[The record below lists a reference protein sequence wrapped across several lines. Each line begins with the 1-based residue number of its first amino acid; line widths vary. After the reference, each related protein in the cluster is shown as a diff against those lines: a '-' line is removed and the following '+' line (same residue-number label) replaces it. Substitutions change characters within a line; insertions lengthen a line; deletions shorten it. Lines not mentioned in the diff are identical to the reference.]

1 MRPPENVLAWRR
13 ALHGVLAT
21 VLLGCSVAPCLARES
36 MAQPAQLEPYTA
48 RYQVSYRG
56 IAGGYVESSL
66 RPAAPADTWQYATR
80 AFPNFLGRMALSAD
94 AHEHS
99 TMQISADGVRPLEF
113 EFDDGSA
120 EDAKDIRVQFDWSAG
135 LARGVADG
143 KPFEYEVEPGTQ
155 DTASVQAAMLVELL
169 AGRAP
174 EGFPIL
180 TGGRLRQY
188 RYWSE
193 GQATVTTPAGQYD
206 TVVWVSQ
213 REGSSRMQRVWHAPE
228 LGYVPVQA
236 IQYRKGKPEL
246 AMKLAS
252 LTRQ

>member
-1 MRPPENVLAWRR
+1 MRLPETHGGWRR
-13 ALHGVLAT
+13 ALQGTVAA
-21 VLLGCSVAPCLARES
+21 VLLGCAAASGLARES
-36 MAQPAQLEPYTA
+36 MAGPPQLEPYTA

-56 IAGGYVESSL
+56 IAGGYIESSL
-66 RPAAPADTWQYATR
+66 RPAQPDGTWQYATR
-80 AFPNFLGRMALSAD
+80 AFPNFLGRLAISA
-94 AHEHS
+94 AAREHS

-113 EFDDGSA
+113 EFNDGSA
-120 EDAKDIRVQFDWSAG
+120 EDVKDIRLQFDWHAG
-135 LARGVADG
+135 LVRGVADG
-143 KPFEYEVEPGTQ
+143 KPFEYEIEPGTQ
-155 DTASVQAAMLVELL
+155 DTASVQAAMIVELL
-169 AGRAP
+169 AGREP
-174 EGFPIL
+174 GGFPIL

-193 GQATVTTPAGQYD
+193 GEAKVTTPAGQYD

-236 IQYRKGKPEL
+236 IQYRKGKAEL

-252 LTRQ
+252 LTRD

>member
-1 MRPPENVLAWRR
+1 MRPPEMRGVWRTLQTAVAGLA
-13 ALHGVLAT
+13 
-21 VLLGCSVAPCLARES
+21 LGCAAASGLARES
-36 MAQPAQLEPYTA
+36 MAGPPRLEPYTA

-56 IAGGYVESSL
+56 IAGGYIESSL
-66 RPAAPADTWQYATR
+66 KPAEPAGTWQYATR
-80 AFPNFLGRMALSAD
+80 AFPNFLGRMALSA
-94 AHEHS
+94 AAREHS
-99 TMQISADGVRPLEF
+99 TMQISTDGVRPLEF
-113 EFDDGSA
+113 EFNDGSA
-120 EDAKDIRVQFDWSAG
+120 EDGKDIRLQFDWNAG
-135 LARGVADG
+135 LVRGVADG
-143 KPFEYEVEPGTQ
+143 EPFEYEIEPGTQ
-155 DTASVQAAMLVELL
+155 DTASVQAAMIVELL
-169 AGRAP
+169 AGREP
-174 EGFPIL
+174 DGFPIL

-193 GQATVTTPAGQYD
+193 GGAKVTTPAGQYD

-213 REGSSRMQRVWHAPE
+213 REGSTRMQRVWHAPE

>member
-1 MRPPENVLAWRR
+1 MRPPEAGVAWQR
-13 ALHGVLAT
+13 ALQGVFVA
-21 VLLGCSVAPCLARES
+21 VLLGCTAAPGLARES
-36 MAQPAQLEPYTA
+36 MAEPPQLEPYTA

-66 RPAAPADTWQYATR
+66 RPAAPTGTWQYATR
-80 AFPNFLGRMALSAD
+80 AFPNFLGRMAISA
-94 AHEHS
+94 AAREHS

-113 EFDDGSA
+113 EFNDGSA
-120 EDAKDIRVQFDWSAG
+120 EGAKDIQVQFDWSAG
-135 LARGVADG
+135 LVRGVADG
-143 KPFEYEVEPGTQ
+143 KPFEYEVAPGTQ
-155 DTASVQAAMLVELL
+155 DTASVQAAMIVELL

-193 GQATVTTPAGQYD
+193 GEAKVTTPAGQDD

-213 REGSSRMQRVWHAPE
+213 REGSPRMQRVWHAPE

-246 AMKLAS
+246 AMRLAS
-252 LTRQ
+252 LTRE

>member
-1 MRPPENVLAWRR
+1 
-13 ALHGVLAT
+13 
-21 VLLGCSVAPCLARES
+21 

-66 RPAAPADTWQYATR
+66 RPAAPAGTWQYATR

-213 REGSSRMQRVWHAPE
+213 REGSSRVQRVWHAPE

>member
-1 MRPPENVLAWRR
+1 
-13 ALHGVLAT
+13 
-21 VLLGCSVAPCLARES
+21 

-66 RPAAPADTWQYATR
+66 RPAAPAGTWQYATR
-80 AFPNFLGRMALSAD
+80 AFPNFLGRMAISAA

-113 EFDDGSA
+113 EFNDGSA

-135 LARGVADG
+135 LVRGVADG

-155 DTASVQAAMLVELL
+155 DTASVQAAMIVELL

-180 TGGRLRQY
+180 TGGHLRQY

-193 GQATVTTPAGQYD
+193 GPAKVTTPAGQYE

-252 LTRQ
+252 LMRQ